1 MPGANGKKARRRSDA
16 VVPIV
21 GEKFCRASEERQLTV
36 QKTSLFYPG
45 DGFAVYEH
53 QRWRHVG
60 SPDGDRDLSEGKVSE
75 GEETGELVFR
85 VDSYGYDSHHVMGRR
100 APARDEVVL
109 MGPCGDCI
117 LTVRR
122 KWPSLHHRWEGFL
135 GEKVDGQKP
144 LFSARRHSIV
154 GNSAGIFVEV
164 YGMGGTGHREYRVEG
179 SFSQR
184 CCTVYYAHSDG
195 VSTLREAEEGSA
207 AVVAEIRRK
216 VVSSASSAADV
227 VSDNMVLGKDV
238 FCLRLAPGFDA
249 AFSMGL
255 VLMLDQIMGDNV

>member
-1 MPGANGKKARRRSDA
+1 MAGGYRFPRITNQRIVRSDA

-60 SPDGDRDLSEGKVSE
+60 
-75 GEETGELVFR
+75 LVFR

-122 KWPSLHHRWEGFL
+122 KVGRVP

-195 VSTLREAEEGSA
+195 VSTLTEAEEGSA

-216 VVSSASSAADV
+216 VVVSSASSAADV

-255 VLMLDQIMGDNV
+255 VLMLDQITGDNV